1 MFKLNIGNINNMRQ
15 MIGTASKKPVQIN
28 WFHWK
33 TKIGPHLRELK
44 AWVESFGDRY
54 EDVVDTSQPEGI
66 RILTL
71 EGISYVL
78 PDNYIII
85 RGIKGEY
92 YPCEYEIFLQSYDIE
107 EVKIKH
113 EN

>member
-1 MFKLNIGNINNMRQ
+1 

-33 TKIGPHLRELK
+33 TETETHLRELK
-44 AWVESFGDRY
+44 AWVESFGDNFL
-54 EDVVDTSQPEGI
+54 EVIDVSKLEEV
-66 RILTL
+66 RVLTL
-71 EGISYVL
+71 EGISYAL

-113 EN
+113 ED